1 MNKLSEAG
9 IYRGSRT
16 NLLFPLLKR
25 EIEARHKGTFGG
37 VYWFIIQNVI
47 MVVIYSTVFGT
58 ILGGKWHQQG
68 AGDINF
74 TIVLFIGLI
83 QYNLFAEILTRSPL
97 IVVQNSNLVTK
108 VVFPLDILSCVLV
121 GVALFNALIAFGV
134 LLVAALALGVS
145 LSLNGLWL
153 PFIVAPLALV
163 GLGLSWILA
172 AFGTYVRDAGQIV
185 GLGVT
190 AMMFLSPLFY
200 PISSMPGLLR
210 TLVELNPITIPMQQ
224 ARAVLIFGEQPD
236 IVRLGIYW
244 LAAIMLALAGR
255 WMFEKM
261 RGGFADVI

>member
-1 MNKLSEAG
+1 MHEISELG
-9 IYRGSRT
+9 DRRGKRR
-16 NLLFPLLKR
+16 NLLLPLLKR
-25 EIEARHKGTFGG
+25 EIQARHKGTFGG

-58 ILGGKWHQQG
+58 ILKGTWHQQDTG
-68 AGDINF
+68 QVNF

-83 QYNLFAEILTRSPL
+83 QYNLFAEILNRSPL
-97 IVVQNSNLVTK
+97 LVVQNSNLVTK
-108 VVFPLDILSCVLV
+108 VVFPLEILSCIVV

-134 LLVAALALGVS
+134 LLVAALLLGVH
-145 LSLNGLWL
+145 LSINGFLL
-153 PFIVAPLALV
+153 PLIVAPLVLM
-163 GLGLSWILA
+163 GLGFSWILA

-200 PISSMPGLLR
+200 PINNLPVALR
-210 TLVELNPITIPMQQ
+210 MLMELNPITIPMQQ

-236 IVRLGIYW
+236 AVLLGLHW
-244 LAAIMLALAGR
+244 LAALAVALSGR
-255 WMFEKM
+255 WVFEKM